1 MDAKVAAPE
10 ASMAETS
17 HAYELKL
24 ARRRAE
30 IALKK
35 SEIAQKQFVVMQGKY
50 ELAKQERDLF
60 AAQSEAMEEHA
71 KSIRATVG
79 LSLEDL
85 RAEEE
90 QAAAAQHAAQTE
102 KQKAQQ
108 AQWFLPAPRRKLLR
122 AVIRLVQ
129 SVVLPMFLLFAGV
142 LIFQFVAVGKPL
154 FAAIV
159 VALAGGTAYRL
170 LKSALQELF
179 KPWDPP
185 QRLINCRDSI
195 AVYLYRHLHR
205 IILYVSIFL
214 TIIYILEVI
223 HYHEGVIALLR
234 LVCDVGLL
242 VLFILMAYNKEAFV
256 SLLPSAE
263 NRLEKTICVT
273 VTQVY
278 PLLVLFLIC
287 VVALSNL
294 GYANLAR
301 FLASSCALTAVI
313 LVMAHFTCKGL
324 DKLIHWGLVSRNR
337 VETDFVFSR
346 ETRETLYLI
355 LTHGL
360 SYLVHIAAI
369 VVIAGT
375 WGVDLS
381 GVYATLASETARNYY
396 QRGSVPFSVK
406 AEGEGHHHQSAR
418 HSTLAC
424 PFPSSMILRCAPAIN
439 TSPTAMSLLL
449 EDYAAAAADGARMRW
464 RRKSTPARP

>member
-1 MDAKVAAPE
+1 
-10 ASMAETS
+10 
-17 HAYELKL
+17 
-24 ARRRAE
+24 
-30 IALKK
+30 
-35 SEIAQKQFVVMQGKY
+35 
-50 ELAKQERDLF
+50 
-60 AAQSEAMEEHA
+60 
-71 KSIRATVG
+71 
-79 LSLEDL
+79 
-85 RAEEE
+85 
-90 QAAAAQHAAQTE
+90 
-102 KQKAQQ
+102 
-108 AQWFLPAPRRKLLR
+108 
-122 AVIRLVQ
+122 
-129 SVVLPMFLLFAGV
+129 MFLLLAGV

-185 QRLINCRDSI
+185 QRLINCRDGI
-195 AVYLYRHLHR
+195 AAYLYRHLHR

-381 GVYATLASETARNYY
+381 GVYATLASETARNYH
-396 QRGSVPFSVK
+396 QRLGAVVLIIVL
-406 AEGEGHHHQSAR
+406 
-418 HSTLAC
+418 STL
-424 PFPSSMILRCAPAIN
+424 FLRSTYYLIDKVFNLPNHCGGRSNWPGGGIWSANPRQGHY
-439 TSPTAMSLLL
+439 SRFFS
-449 EDYAAAAADGARMRW
+449 AA
-464 RRKSTPARP
+464 RRGHPGGGYHYLWQLKWCG